1 MIEHVTCKVCGQIL
15 NNYKCLGHHIKRDHQ
30 LTSVQYY
37 EQYVEQSN
45 DNYKCPF
52 CNNKRKFKNINEG
65 FRKTCG
71 SACCEQQQTKA
82 TNIQKYGCSNVF
94 QSDAIKQRI
103 YATKEQRYNN
113 PKYVNVKKARKTR
126 IQKNNGKWHADDYY
140 DKCSTTCLKHY
151 GVVHYTNGRKIS
163 QTKQAWTD
171 EQKKIMIRKMKRT
184 KYKKYGDCFY
194 TNRQKN
200 RETCLSRYG
209 TTNTWV
215 FTKIG
220 KISSLNKRIFKIL
233 NNKHVFFKS
242 EMHLSDK
249 ISSYFYDIAFNNKV
263 LLEINGD
270 FWHAN
275 PEQYKATDILNLRG
289 RQLSAADIWK
299 KDKLKK
305 QLACN
310 FGYQVVYIWESRLK
324 QMTDDEVFDWIL
336 KNCLFI

>member
-113 PKYVNVKKARKTR
+113 PKYVNVKKH
-126 IQKNNGKWHADDYY
+126 GKPGY
-140 DKCSTTCLKHY
+140 
-151 GVVHYTNGRKIS
+151 RKIMVNGM
-163 QTKQAWTD
+163 QMT
-171 EQKKIMIRKMKRT
+171 IMINVVQHVLSIMVQFIILMAEKYHRQSKHGLTSRRK
-184 KYKKYGDCFY
+184 
-194 TNRQKN
+194 
-200 RETCLSRYG
+200 
-209 TTNTWV
+209 
-215 FTKIG
+215 
-220 KISSLNKRIFKIL
+220 
-233 NNKHVFFKS
+233 
-242 EMHLSDK
+242 
-249 ISSYFYDIAFNNKV
+249 
-263 LLEINGD
+263 
-270 FWHAN
+270 
-275 PEQYKATDILNLRG
+275 
-289 RQLSAADIWK
+289 
-299 KDKLKK
+299 
-305 QLACN
+305 
-310 FGYQVVYIWESRLK
+310 
-324 QMTDDEVFDWIL
+324 
-336 KNCLFI
+336 